1 MAERIFLEVNIDG
14 LDPLISIRSLSVQQS
29 IFAHH
34 KFDLVVPSASIE
46 PDNEKLFD
54 IIAELVGKDIT
65 IDWETGTFKENSQ
78 GTDASSFKGIITDVS
93 VYNERGNYMNVRIQG
108 VLLISLAIDN
118 IPWVQENVPF
128 CSR

>member
-54 IIAELVGKDIT
+54 IIAEIFEYRRSGQNP
-65 IDWETGTFKENSQ
+65 TGS
-78 GTDASSFKGIITDVS
+78 
-93 VYNERGNYMNVRIQG
+93 Y
-108 VLLISLAIDN
+108 SL
-118 IPWVQENVPF
+118 
-128 CSR
+128 